1 MKPVSVSQ
9 VNEYIAKKLRDD
21 LNLRGLAVEGEI
33 SGLSRSGQHYYL
45 TLKDADSQIRC
56 AIWGSNAS
64 MIDMSL
70 VENGKKIVV
79 ICDISPYARGGSYSL
94 SIRHVE
100 AAGEGDLAAEFRRIR
115 DKLEKEGLF
124 DKKHKRPIP
133 AFPYRVGVIT
143 SATGA
148 AIEDIRKIITAKNDF
163 TDIIIFPAVV
173 QGIGAVN
180 SICENIRTA
189 NVLSASGMHI
199 DTLIVGRGGG
209 SAEDLA
215 AFNDEDVAR
224 AIFASEIPV
233 ISAVGHEVDF
243 SISDFVA
250 DARAE
255 TPTAAADMAVMDT
268 HQLRD
273 DIEKSRQMLAASIGQ
288 KIVSERRMLETN
300 RELLRTSMRARI
312 ADARSALEKSL
323 IILKEND
330 PRSIFSKGYAAVT
343 SESGA
348 LISDISDIRP
358 GDEYTIVMNSGS
370 FMAKA
375 VEVCLSEAKNLNIC
389 ENQ

>member
-1 MKPVSVSQ
+1 MRPVSVSQ

-33 SGLSRSGQHYYL
+33 SGLSRGGQHFYL

-56 AIWGSNAS
+56 AIWGSNAAK
-64 MIDMSL
+64 IDMGL
-70 VENGKKIVV
+70 VQDGKKVVV

-124 DKKHKRPIP
+124 DRKYKKPIP
-133 AFPYRVGVIT
+133 PFPYRVGVVT

-148 AIEDIRKIITAKNDF
+148 AIEDIRKIITSKNDF
-163 TDIIIFPAVV
+163 TDIIIFPTVV
-173 QGIGAVN
+173 QGIGAVS
-180 SICENIRTA
+180 SICENISKA
-189 NVLSASGMHI
+189 NRLSSSGTHI

-209 SAEDLA
+209 SPEDLA
-215 AFNDEDVAR
+215 AFNDEEVAR
-224 AIFASEIPV
+224 AIFGSEIPV

-268 HQLRD
+268 FQLKE
-273 DIEKSRQMLAASIGQ
+273 DIEKSRQMLASAAGQ
-288 KIVSERRMLETN
+288 KIASERRVLDTG
-300 RELLRTSMRARI
+300 RDLLRSGMKAKI
-312 ADARSALEKSL
+312 AGAASELDKAV
-323 IILKEND
+323 IILREND
-330 PRSIFSKGYAAVT
+330 PRRIFSKGYAAVT
-343 SESGA
+343 SGSGN
-348 LISDISDIRP
+348 LITDISGIIP
-358 GDEYTIVMNSGS
+358 GDEYRIVMNSGS
-370 FMAKA
+370 FTAKA
-375 VEVCLSEAKNLNIC
+375 VEVTPDEK
-389 ENQ
+389 

>member
-33 SGLSRSGQHYYL
+33 SGLSRGGQHYYL

-56 AIWGSNAS
+56 AIWGSNAAKV
-64 MIDMSL
+64 DMSL
-70 VENGKKIVV
+70 VENGRKVVV

-124 DKKHKRPIP
+124 DKKYKKPIP
-133 AFPYRVGVIT
+133 QFPYRIGVVT
-143 SATGA
+143 SASGA
-148 AIEDIRKIITAKNDF
+148 AIEDIRKIITSKNDL
-163 TDIIIFPAVV
+163 TDIVIFPTVV

-180 SICENIRTA
+180 SICENIREA
-189 NVLSASGMHI
+189 NRLSASGTII

-224 AIFASEIPV
+224 AVFASEIPV

-243 SISDFVA
+243 SISDFAA

-268 HQLRD
+268 HQLRE
-273 DIEKSRQMLAASIGQ
+273 DIEKSRQMLVTSIEQ
-288 KIVSERRMLETN
+288 KIVSERRVLDSG
-300 RELLRTSMRARI
+300 RELLTAGMKTRI
-312 ADARSALEKSL
+312 AEARSGLEKAV
-323 IILKEND
+323 ILLREND
-330 PRSIFSKGYAAVT
+330 PRNIFSKGYAAVT
-343 SESGA
+343 DGDGRLVTGISG
-348 LISDISDIRP
+348 IRA
-358 GDEYTIVMNSGS
+358 GDEYTIMMNSGR
-370 FMAKA
+370 FTAKA
-375 VEVCLSEAKNLNIC
+375 VEVLPDEK
-389 ENQ
+389 

>member
-33 SGLSRSGQHYYL
+33 SGISRGGRHYYL

-56 AIWGSNAS
+56 AIWGSNAAK
-64 MIDMSL
+64 IDMSL
-70 VENGKKIVV
+70 VENGKKVVV

-94 SIRHVE
+94 SIMHVE

-124 DKKHKRPIP
+124 DRKYKKPIP
-133 AFPYRVGVIT
+133 AFPYRVGVVT

-148 AIEDIRKIITAKNDF
+148 AVEDIRKIITAKNDL
-163 TDIIIFPAVV
+163 TDIVIFPAVV
-173 QGIGAVN
+173 QGIGAVD
-180 SICENIRTA
+180 SICGNIREA
-189 NVLSASGMHI
+189 NRLSATGFRI

-209 SAEDLA
+209 SVEDLA

-224 AIFASEIPV
+224 SIFESEIPV

-268 HQLRD
+268 HQLRE
-273 DIEKSRQMLAASIGQ
+273 DIEKSRQLLITSAGQ
-288 KIVSERRMLETN
+288 KIASERRVLDTG
-300 RELLRTSMRARI
+300 RELLRTGIRARI
-312 ADARSALEKSL
+312 AEARSEVEKSL
-323 IILKEND
+323 IILREND

-343 SESGA
+343 SGNGR
-348 LISDISDIRP
+348 IVTDIAGIIA
-358 GDEYTIVMNSGS
+358 GDEYTIMMNSGS
-370 FMAKA
+370 FTAKA
-375 VEVCLSEAKNLNIC
+375 IEVMPEKK
-389 ENQ
+389 

>member
-9 VNEYIAKKLRDD
+9 INEYIAKKLRDD

-33 SGLSRSGQHYYL
+33 SGISRGGRHYYL

-56 AIWGSNAS
+56 AIWGSNAAK
-64 MIDMSL
+64 IDMSL
-70 VENGKKIVV
+70 VENGKKVVV

-94 SIRHVE
+94 SIMHVE

-124 DKKHKRPIP
+124 DRKYKKPIP
-133 AFPYRVGVIT
+133 AFPYRVGVVT

-148 AIEDIRKIITAKNDF
+148 AVEDIRKIITAKNDL
-163 TDIIIFPAVV
+163 TDIVIFPAVV
-173 QGIGAVN
+173 QGIGAVD
-180 SICENIRTA
+180 SICRNIREA
-189 NVLSASGMHI
+189 NRLSATGFRI

-224 AIFASEIPV
+224 SIFESEIPV

-268 HQLRD
+268 HQLRE
-273 DIEKSRQMLAASIGQ
+273 DIEKSRQLLITSAGQ
-288 KIVSERRMLETN
+288 KIASERRVLDTG
-300 RELLRTSMRARI
+300 RELLRTGIRARI
-312 ADARSALEKSL
+312 AEARSEVEKSL
-323 IILKEND
+323 IILREND

-343 SESGA
+343 SGNGR
-348 LISDISDIRP
+348 IVTDIAGIIA
-358 GDEYTIVMNSGS
+358 GDEYTIMMNSGS
-370 FMAKA
+370 FTAKA
-375 VEVCLSEAKNLNIC
+375 IEVMPEKK
-389 ENQ
+389 

>member
-33 SGLSRSGQHYYL
+33 SGLSRGGQHYYL

-56 AIWGSNAS
+56 AIWGSNTAK
-64 MIDMSL
+64 IDMSL
-70 VENGKKIVV
+70 VEDGKKVVV
-79 ICDISPYARGGSYSL
+79 ICDISPYARGGTYSL

-124 DKKHKRPIP
+124 DKKYKKPIP
-133 AFPYRVGVIT
+133 QFPYRVGVVT

-148 AIEDIRKIITAKNDF
+148 AVEDIRKIITAKNDL
-163 TDIIIFPAVV
+163 TDIVIFPTVV

-180 SICENIRTA
+180 SICENIREA
-189 NVLSASGMHI
+189 NRLSASGTRI

-224 AIFASEIPV
+224 AVFASEIPV

-243 SISDFVA
+243 SICDFAA

-268 HQLRD
+268 HQLRE
-273 DIEKSRQMLAASIGQ
+273 DIEKSRQMLITSAGQ
-288 KIVSERRMLETN
+288 KIASERRVLDTG
-300 RELLRTSMRARI
+300 RELLRTGMKARI
-312 ADARSALEKSL
+312 AEARSEVEKAL
-323 IILKEND
+323 IILREND

-343 SESGA
+343 AGSGGIVA
-348 LISDISDIRP
+348 GIAGIRA
-358 GDEYTIVMNSGS
+358 GDEYTIMMNGGS
-370 FMAKA
+370 FTAKA
-375 VEVCLSEAKNLNIC
+375 IEVTPEKK
-389 ENQ
+389 